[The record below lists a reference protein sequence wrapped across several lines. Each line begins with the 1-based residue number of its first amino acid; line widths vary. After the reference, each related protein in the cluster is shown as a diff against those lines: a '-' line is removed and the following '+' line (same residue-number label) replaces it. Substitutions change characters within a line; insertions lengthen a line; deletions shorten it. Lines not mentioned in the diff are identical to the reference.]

1 MILES
6 NIKQRNHTE
15 LNSAENTN
23 LLPAAKGLLVY
34 RSKTN
39 LILDLCK
46 LIITLNSSF
55 EYLNKVKKN
64 LISICLALPRP
75 CCLTLIVCMWMS
87 FNVVRSTAVFS

>member
-6 NIKQRNHTE
+6 NFKQRNHTE

-46 LIITLNSSF
+46 LVITLNSSF
-55 EYLNKVKKN
+55 EYLNKVKKK
-64 LISICLALPRP
+64 LYFHLLSFTAALLSHLDCLHVDV
-75 CCLTLIVCMWMS
+75 I
-87 FNVVRSTAVFS
+87 

>member
-15 LNSAENTN
+15 LNTAENTN

-46 LIITLNSSF
+46 LVITLNSSF
-55 EYLNKVKKN
+55 EYLNKVKTK
-64 LISICLALPRP
+64 LYFHLLRFTA
-75 CCLTLIVCMWMS
+75 TL
-87 FNVVRSTAVFS
+87 FVVSP

>member
-15 LNSAENTN
+15 LNSTENTN

-46 LIITLNSSF
+46 LVITLNSSF
-55 EYLNKVKKN
+55 EYLNKVKTK
-64 LISICLALPRP
+64 LYFRLLSFTAALLSHLDCLHVDV
-75 CCLTLIVCMWMS
+75 I
-87 FNVVRSTAVFS
+87 